1 MLSKGSARF
10 HTTAGHRRLVSL
22 SDWRAI
28 VELLAWKAK
37 RIGKIGKKS
46 LDFGKSHLSRVPLIV
61 EKDVAPYPLRL
72 DKKWVIVISACFQL
86 KRLW

>member
-37 RIGKIGKKS
+37 WIGKKS

-86 KRLW
+86 KKLW